1 MAKILI
7 VDDKPNN
14 LFTLENVLKRLDVDT
29 VKASSGNDALRA
41 TLHHEFA
48 LAVLDVQMPEMDG
61 YELARLLRLDER
73 TRHIPIIF
81 LSAVYS
87 DEPNIFRGY
96 ESGGV
101 DFLTKPFNPEVLL
114 SKVRIFLELNAQKQ
128 KLEQSVREVL
138 RKNALIEGTD
148 RVRRAAIV
156 RDTEEE
162 VAEACLEVAK
172 ELTASRCGIIC
183 EITGPDL
190 LHVDLGTENSKSVP
204 GRMLACDSP
213 HLCGTLIE
221 QARGKVLEDRK
232 FFIINEPVS
241 QLIPEAHSSIMN
253 LLCVPLSDGDR
264 IFGMI
269 CLAGREGGYSDGD
282 AEVIDP
288 LAVALVEALL
298 RKRMEKDL
306 RDARCEL
313 ESRVQLRTEELASTN
328 EALRLHIARV
338 ESINQELQE
347 FAFIASHDLQ
357 EPLRKIRTFGDMLKR
372 SNEHCLSEIG
382 KDYLLRMENAAKRMQ
397 DLIRDLLKYSR
408 VASGPDSCH
417 TDLNAVAEEVAQI
430 FDVRIKQA
438 GGRVEFCDLPEIEAD
453 PTQMK
458 QLFQNLIGNG
468 LKFQQNAGAKPM
480 LRIRAEPH
488 GPDKCRI
495 FFEDNGIGFDEMF
508 LDRIFAPFKRLHNK
522 SEYAGTGMGLAICR
536 KIVERHGGSITA
548 QSRPGEGSVF
558 MVTLPLKQ
566 VEKPKE

>member
-14 LFTLENVLKRLDVDT
+14 LFALENVLNRLDVDMI
-29 VKASSGNDALRA
+29 KASSGNDALRA

-73 TRHIPIIF
+73 TRRIPIIF

-114 SKVRIFLELNAQKQ
+114 SKVRIFLELNEQKQ

-148 RVRRAAIV
+148 RVRREAIV

-162 VAEACLEVAK
+162 VAGACLEVAR
-172 ELTASRCGIIC
+172 ELTASRYGIIC
-183 EITGPDL
+183 EITGRDL
-190 LHVDLGTENSKSVP
+190 PHDNTMSVP
-204 GRMLACDSP
+204 GRMLACYGL
-213 HLCGTLIE
+213 HLCGTHIE
-221 QARGKVLEDRK
+221 QARVKVLEDRK
-232 FFIINEPVS
+232 SCIINEPVS
-241 QLIPEAHSSIMN
+241 QKIPEAHSSIMN

-269 CLAGREGGYSDGD
+269 CLAGREGGYSDCD
-282 AEVIDP
+282 AEVIEP

-372 SNEHCLSEIG
+372 SNEHSLSEIG

-408 VASGPDSCH
+408 VASGPDSCD
-417 TDLNAVAEEVAQI
+417 TNLNAVAEEVAQI
-430 FDVRIKQA
+430 FEVRIKQA

-468 LKFQQNAGAKPM
+468 LKFQQNIGVKPL

-566 VEKPKE
+566 VEKLKE